1 MRISDWSSDVCSSD
15 LDADAIAVGIPF
27 PDRPVGG
34 VENVV
39 LDALAPLQMARVLEC
54 ASVAAGAAIVDL
66 QHGVATVRE
75 HLRFPV
81 ERPVVARADR
91 PAVGVD
97 AERQVLAFG
106 PTGNGEVT
114 VDDLHIA
121 GCEDR
126 KRGV

>member
-15 LDADAIAVGIPF
+15 LRVAAEAAAVDADAIAVGIPF

-91 PAVGVD
+91 PAVGVRS
-97 AERQVLAFG
+97 EEHTSELQSLM
-106 PTGNGEVT
+106 
-114 VDDLHIA
+114 
-121 GCEDR
+121 
-126 KRGV
+126 